1 MVMRSAVLSILLST
15 ATAFHAPTQIARVPR
30 GTPRASLAMLASEAV
45 ALSPQLSSLTSVGV
59 ATTQLP
65 SLLLSDGLVDVL
77 GGFIGSPLI
86 LLVPIGAGAAVAF
99 AIIFV
104 LVKSADPSPPRS

>member
-1 MVMRSAVLSILLST
+1 MRSAALTLLLGTS
-15 ATAFHAPTQIARVPR
+15 AAAFHAPTQLARVPS
-30 GTPRASLAMLASEAV
+30 GTPRAALTMLTSEAV
-45 ALSPQLSSLTSVGV
+45 TLGPQLSSLPSVGV

-65 SLLLSDGLVDVL
+65 SLLLSDGLVDLL